1 MQLSLKTRFTV
12 FFIGAALLVSLV
24 IGIMTIR
31 DMHTQIEVAIAEKTK
46 SDLATAQEIADYM
59 YPGSWH
65 AVDGKLYKGNFLI
78 NDNTEL
84 VDKIGRLTDDTVT
97 IFLNNTRV
105 STNITRAG
113 SRVTGTFAADYVSE
127 TVLTGGKIYI
137 GEAEVVGIKYQTG
150 YAPIKDDSD
159 RIVGMFYIGVSKKLA
174 DQLKQSFIAVAILS
188 ARISLLFALAAT
200 CFIPVDTWSTVPSS
214 RAWVINAQTL
224 SHKKTSHH

>member
-12 FFIGAALLVSLV
+12 FIIGSALLLSLV
-24 IGIMTIR
+24 MGIITIR
-31 DMHTQIEVAIAEKTK
+31 DMHTQIEVAISEKAK

-59 YPGSWH
+59 HPGSWH
-65 AVDGKLYKGNFLI
+65 VVAGELYKGSARI
-78 NDNTEL
+78 NDDTEL
-84 VDKIGRLTDDTVT
+84 VDRIGRLTDDTVT

-105 STNITRAG
+105 STNIMRDG
-113 SRVTGTFAADYVSE
+113 SRATGTIAADYVSE

-159 RIVGMFYIGVSKKLA
+159 HIIGMFYIGVSKKLA

-188 ARISLLFALAAT
+188 ARIALLFALAAT
-200 CFIPVDTWSTVPSS
+200 CFIPVDTWGTVSS
-214 RAWVINAQTL
+214 ARAGPINSQTIN
-224 SHKKTSHH
+224 HKKAPRS